1 MNKSSAIISER
12 RIDAA
17 LEDNDT
23 KTGRHTLL
31 EILIEQKLRIYI
43 IRIGLGYNTLLK
55 IPTKKMG
62 HKISHN
68 QSIILNPAIT
78 FSVFNHQHASSKY
91 GSSGGRLTRAGDQSN
106 CVQHEVSAHFT

>member
-1 MNKSSAIISER
+1 MKKSSARIDSER

-68 QSIILNPAIT
+68 QSIILNPSHFQFLIT
-78 FSVFNHQHASSKY
+78 NMLVANMAVVE
-91 GSSGGRLTRAGDQSN
+91 GG
-106 CVQHEVSAHFT
+106 

>member
-1 MNKSSAIISER
+1 MYQKSKGKCIKGKWYTILKKSSARIDSER

-43 IRIGLGYNTLLK
+43 IRIWYAFKDTN
-55 IPTKKMG
+55 
-62 HKISHN
+62 
-68 QSIILNPAIT
+68 
-78 FSVFNHQHASSKY
+78 
-91 GSSGGRLTRAGDQSN
+91 
-106 CVQHEVSAHFT
+106 